1 MHPLHNH
8 EIPSLVCLLLMFP
21 MIIEDPVELMA
32 TLAHLIRSIRDTIMG
47 RTSSITTI
55 TPHHHTITI
64 IRITQRVG
72 VEVEVDL
79 IIIAMVIIIKI
90 NTRII
95 IVAFEVGIVIVMP
108 QLGHMIATASISTS
122 TIPITMITIE
132 IIDTITNPI
141 ITRGDMMIVVE
152 MTEEEVEATT
162 KIDVSVIIT
171 NILQQQLD

>member
-1 MHPLHNH
+1 
-8 EIPSLVCLLLMFP
+8 

-64 IRITQRVG
+64 IRITQRMG
-72 VEVEVDL
+72 VEVEVEL
-79 IIIAMVIIIKI
+79 ITIATVIIIKI

-95 IVAFEVGIVIVMP
+95 IVEFEVGIVIVIP
-108 QLGHMIATASISTS
+108 LLGLMIATASTSTSTSTS

-141 ITRGDMMIVVE
+141 ITRGDMIIVVE
-152 MTEEEVEATT
+152 MTEEEEVEATT
-162 KIDVSVIIT
+162 KIDVSVIIP